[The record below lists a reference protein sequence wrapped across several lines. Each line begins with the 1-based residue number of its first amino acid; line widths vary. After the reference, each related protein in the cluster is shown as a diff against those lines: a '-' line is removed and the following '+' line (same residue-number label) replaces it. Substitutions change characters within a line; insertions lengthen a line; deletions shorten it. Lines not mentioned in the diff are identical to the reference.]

1 MLLLRNLENINNV
14 FLCCF
19 YVKILS
25 FKSIFFNKGDV
36 MKEKINDNNQIYCE
50 IALEI
55 NKQMYE
61 EHYISYSLFKITET
75 ELLRKIKCTN

>member
-1 MLLLRNLENINNV
+1 
-14 FLCCF
+14 
-19 YVKILS
+19 
-25 FKSIFFNKGDV
+25 

-55 NKQMYE
+55 NRQMYE